1 MSAIQSLEWTSPMK
15 ALLRRNKSGVTR
27 ETIVQFVNKM
37 ALKREVPT
45 AVMDALTVEERQAIP
60 TQKEKMKAKKQKT
73 KPVQQKIRQN
83 EDSALMAPR
92 NVANRGARV
101 RVIRNR
107 GDASTESL
115 VSAIQSLLETNN
127 SGVTREMIV
136 QYVNRMAL
144 KREVPTTV
152 MNILTVEERQSIPS
166 HTKKTK
172 AKKQKTK
179 AVQQKS
185 RHNEDDTGLGP
196 FELASHLRDM
206 ANEGVDMHEHAIAA
220 GLDELVFIL
229 S

>member
-37 ALKREVPT
+37 AMKREVPS
-45 AVMDALTVEERQAIP
+45 AVMDALTVEERQAIA
-60 TQKEKMKAKKQKT
+60 TRKEKMNAKKQKT
-73 KPVQQKIRQN
+73 KAVQPKIKQN
-83 EDSALMAPR
+83 EDSALMALR

-115 VSAIQSLLETNN
+115 VSAIQSLLETNK
-127 SGVTREMIV
+127 SGVTRETIV

-144 KREVPTTV
+144 KLEVPTTV

-179 AVQQKS
+179 AVKQKS

-196 FELASHLRDM
+196 FELAWHLRDM